1 MGWMGSWFTS
11 RREPAAGAPL
21 SLSPGRAETRFGD
34 KDPVQFK
41 VLAPGAGSHPS
52 LVWTIHA
59 LDGGKLGAGKA
70 AGMIVDP
77 HGEKGVFLAFPVE
90 QPTNLRV
97 RVTLAG
103 TGRYAEATVV
113 VNPPSSSGGRR
124 VRGFGMGGL
133 TPLAA
138 FF

>member
-1 MGWMGSWFTS
+1 MVDGRVPILLLGLAASVL
-11 RREPAAGAPL
+11 PGAAG
-21 SLSPGRAETRFGD
+21 PGVA
-34 KDPVQFK
+34 
-41 VLAPGAGSHPS
+41 
-52 LVWTIHA
+52 
-59 LDGGKLGAGKA
+59 
-70 AGMIVDP
+70 VDDR
-77 HGEKGVFLAFPVE
+77 L
-90 QPTNLRV
+90 